1 MEAGEATAVVR
12 GKRVKVSVERVN
24 GQIVM
29 RLPNNVTLKFG
40 PPPGSASGAAI
51 NADGVLAAYTN
62 DTIQMQAEGFEA
74 GSTYVVKMYSD
85 PVELG
90 RGEVASNGGMA
101 KIVTIP
107 KDAKAG
113 DHTLVIEGVGPDAE
127 VVAVSMG
134 FKVLDRSSNTVP
146 AVIAISLAILLALL
160 GGRPIWRRRK
170 TAASVVR

>member
-1 MEAGEATAVVR
+1 MEAGEATAIVR
-12 GKRVKVSVERVN
+12 GKRVKVSVETVN
-24 GQIVM
+24 GQFVM
-29 RLPNNVTLKFG
+29 RLPNSVTVKIG

-51 NADGVLAAYTN
+51 NSDGELAAYTN
-62 DTIQMQAEGFEA
+62 DQVQVEATGLEA

-90 RGEVASNGGMA
+90 RGEVASNGGVV
-101 KIVTIP
+101 KVVTVP

-113 DHTLVIEGVGPDAE
+113 EHTLVIEGVGPDAE

-170 TAASVVR
+170 AHTVTR